1 DLFQSMP
8 VLPLPTRI
16 MLFISDFV
24 KNYWYAII
32 IFVAVVWTAW
42 YFIKKIPAVIYVID
56 RAKVHLPKIGRLFK
70 VIYTARFA
78 RTLSSLYSS
87 GIPIINCLSIA
98 RKTIGNAYIEAQFDQ
113 VIADTQA
120 GEPLSV
126 ALSKVDGFIAKMIS
140 SVRVGEEA
148 GSLESMLNS
157 IADDMEF
164 ESERAIQQMVA
175 MIEPV
180 MIIVMAVIVGFIMI
194 SVIVPIY
201 QSYSTIGAGSM

>member
-1 DLFQSMP
+1 M
-8 VLPLPTRI
+8 I
-16 MLFISDFV
+16 
-24 KNYWYAII
+24 
-32 IFVAVVWTAW
+32 VAVVWPAW
-42 YFIKKIPAVIYVID
+42 YFIKKIPAVIYVLD
-56 RAKVHLPKIGRLFK
+56 RAKVHLPKLGRLFK

-98 RKTIGNAYIEAQFDQ
+98 KKTIGNAYIEAQFDQ

-126 ALSKVDGFIAKMIS
+126 ALGKVDGFIAKMIS

>member
-1 DLFQSMP
+1 
-8 VLPLPTRI
+8 
-16 MLFISDFV
+16 
-24 KNYWYAII
+24 
-32 IFVAVVWTAW
+32 
-42 YFIKKIPAVIYVID
+42 
-56 RAKVHLPKIGRLFK
+56 
-70 VIYTARFA
+70 
-78 RTLSSLYSS
+78 
-87 GIPIINCLSIA
+87 
-98 RKTIGNAYIEAQFDQ
+98 
-113 VIADTQA
+113 
-120 GEPLSV
+120 
-126 ALSKVDGFIAKMIS
+126 MIS